1 MRECF
6 AKSVTG
12 AAVLIAAMSAVPR
25 CAGAAD
31 WQLIIVGAPDL
42 VGVSAALDVTPDGAT
57 VVGTTDGAVFRWTE
71 AAGVQILSPHDWLH
85 THTAGVSDDGTRIA
99 STVFHTSS
107 GLFEPSRWTEGLGW
121 EPLGGLPGQTPP
133 DDAWG
138 SGYDISGDGSLVVGL
153 GWHTDYRAEAFQWTQ
168 AAGMVGLGKPPS
180 SSSRASA
187 VSRDGHVVGGFY
199 EHETAGYRR
208 PARWTDG
215 GPVDLILG
223 LEIPGEVAGVSS
235 DGSFLTGE
243 WVPPGD
249 DSPVAFLYG
258 DAGGPIQIPPVWPS
272 PTHRSFGN
280 AVSDAGVVV
289 GWSGDQSVGD
299 VEAGVWF
306 PGDLRMRSMADWLT
320 ARGVA
325 IPAGWVLVSA
335 LAISPDATA
344 VVGQAFNSS
353 TFEYGAFILRMP
365 EIILDS
371 GFEFGGFEGWSAVVG
386 LAE

>member
-1 MRECF
+1 MRDCF
-6 AKSVTG
+6 AMPVG
-12 AAVLIAAMSAVPR
+12 VVAFVLAVAAASPR

-31 WQLIIVGAPDL
+31 WQLVIIGAPDL
-42 VGVSAALDVTPDGAT
+42 VGVSAALDVTPDGST

-71 AAGVQILSPHDWLH
+71 AGGVEILSPNDWLH
-85 THTAGVSDDGTRIA
+85 THTAGVSDDGTQIA
-99 STVFHTSS
+99 STVYHASS
-107 GLFEPSRWTEGLGW
+107 GLYEPSRWTEGIGW

-133 DDAWG
+133 EDAWG

-153 GWHTDYRAEAFQWTQ
+153 GWHADYRAEAFQWTQ

-187 VSRDGHVVGGFY
+187 VSSDGHVVGGFY

-223 LEIPGEVAGVSS
+223 PEAAGEVSGVSS
-235 DGSFLTGE
+235 DGTYVTGD
-243 WVPPGD
+243 WAPPGD
-249 DSPVAFLYG
+249 GYSDAFLYS
-258 DAGGPIQIPPVWPS
+258 DAGGAIQIPPVWS
-272 PTHRSFGN
+272 ISTHRSFGS

-289 GWSGDQSVGD
+289 GWSGEQSSGA
-299 VEAGVWF
+299 VEAGIWF
-306 PGDLRMRSMADWLT
+306 PGDARMRSMEDVLIAH
-320 ARGVA
+320 GVA
-325 IPAGWVLVSA
+325 IPAGWLLVSA
-335 LAISPDATA
+335 IGISPDGTA

-353 TFEYGAFILRMP
+353 TVEYGAFIIRMP

>member
-1 MRECF
+1 
-6 AKSVTG
+6 
-12 AAVLIAAMSAVPR
+12 
-25 CAGAAD
+25 
-31 WQLIIVGAPDL
+31 
-42 VGVSAALDVTPDGAT
+42 
-57 VVGTTDGAVFRWTE
+57 
-71 AAGVQILSPHDWLH
+71 
-85 THTAGVSDDGTRIA
+85 
-99 STVFHTSS
+99 
-107 GLFEPSRWTEGLGW
+107 
-121 EPLGGLPGQTPP
+121 
-133 DDAWG
+133 
-138 SGYDISGDGSLVVGL
+138 
-153 GWHTDYRAEAFQWTQ
+153 
-168 AAGMVGLGKPPS
+168 MVGLGKPPS

-223 LEIPGEVAGVSS
+223 LETPGEVAGVSS

-249 DSPVAFLYG
+249 DSAVAFLYG
-258 DAGGPIQIPPVWPS
+258 DAGGAIQIPPVWPN

-299 VEAGVWF
+299 VEAGIWF
-306 PGDLRMRSMADWLT
+306 PGDPSMRSMADWLT

-325 IPAGWVLVSA
+325 IPAGWMLVSA
-335 LAISPDATA
+335 LAISPDGTD
-344 VVGQAFNSS
+344 VVGQAFNGS
-353 TFEYGAFILRMP
+353 TVEYGAFIIRMP

-371 GFEFGGFEGWSAVVG
+371 GFDFGGFEGWSAVVG
-386 LAE
+386 LPE